1 MAKYLVVGGSKG
13 IGAAI
18 VDMLL
23 HKGDDIIVFS
33 RSKPEID
40 SIEWHQI
47 DVTTAISF
55 PEIDNLDGLVYCPGS
70 INLKPINRLNTD
82 DFLNDLTI
90 NFLSAV
96 KVFQNYLPLIKKSSQ
111 ASVVFFSTVA
121 VIQGMPFHV
130 SISAAKAALEGFAK
144 SAAAE
149 LAPTVRVNV
158 VAPSLTNTPLAS
170 VLLNTDAKRENA
182 ANRHPLKRVGSVE
195 DIARAA
201 VFLLTEAKWITG
213 QVLHVDGGLST
224 LKV

>member
-1 MAKYLVVGGSKG
+1 MAKYLIVGGSKG

-18 VDMLL
+18 VDLL
-23 HKGDDIIVFS
+23 LQKNNDVIVFS
-33 RSKPEID
+33 RTQPNSNFV
-40 SIEWHQI
+40 EWHQI
-47 DVTTAISF
+47 DVTTANSF

-70 INLKPINRLNTD
+70 INLKPINRLNND

-96 KVFQNYLPLIKKSSQ
+96 KVFQNYLPQLKKSSQ

-121 VIQGMPFHV
+121 VIQGMPFHA
-130 SISAAKAALEGFAK
+130 SISAAKAALEGFAR

-158 VAPSLTNTPLAS
+158 VAPSLTDTPLAS
-170 VLLNTDAKRENA
+170 ALLNTDAKRENA
-182 ANRHPLKRVGSVE
+182 ANRHPLKKVGSVE

-201 VFLLTEAKWITG
+201 VYLLSEAKWTTG